1 MATTARVEEAGREA
15 RGPGLA
21 AGLGTRL
28 VADGFL
34 IVVFLVWLWWAARL
48 PEFVLPSPV
57 KVFWEVVALLVEPAG
72 LVHTITSLVRV
83 VVAVLLALLLGSAM
97 VFLARYL
104 PTTRTL
110 VSGRLTPFFNS
121 FPSFGWAVLAVIWF
135 GISDFTVLFVET
147 AILLP
152 FCMINMWEG
161 LKGLDEELLEMARSF
176 GRSRWKVLRK
186 VVLPLLFPY
195 IFSALKI
202 SYGVGWKVSL
212 LVELFGA
219 KSGLGY
225 LLEVA
230 RQRLDTPKVFGVII
244 VVIILVA
251 AMERLVFTPIERRV
265 LRHRAA
271 MEATL

>member
-1 MATTARVEEAGREA
+1 MATTMRVGDSGPAARWPVFLER
-15 RGPGLA
+15 
-21 AGLGTRL
+21 LGARL

-34 IVVFLVWLWWAARL
+34 LLVLLAWVWWASRL

-57 KVFWEVVALLVEPAG
+57 KVFWEVVAFFVEPAM
-72 LVHTITSLVRV
+72 LLHTITSLVRV
-83 VVAVLLALLLGSAM
+83 VAAVFFALLFGSGM

-104 PTTRTL
+104 PTTRML
-110 VSGRLTPFFNS
+110 VGGRLTPFFNS

-230 RQRLDTPKVFGVII
+230 RQHLNTPRVFGVII

-251 AMERLVFTPIERRV
+251 AMERWVFTPIERRV
-265 LRHRAA
+265 LRHRAGV
-271 MEATL
+271 EATL

>member
-1 MATTARVEEAGREA
+1 
-15 RGPGLA
+15 
-21 AGLGTRL
+21 
-28 VADGFL
+28 
-34 IVVFLVWLWWAARL
+34 
-48 PEFVLPSPV
+48 
-57 KVFWEVVALLVEPAG
+57 
-72 LVHTITSLVRV
+72 
-83 VVAVLLALLLGSAM
+83 
-97 VFLARYL
+97 
-104 PTTRTL
+104 
-110 VSGRLTPFFNS
+110 
-121 FPSFGWAVLAVIWF
+121 
-135 GISDFTVLFVET
+135 
-147 AILLP
+147 
-152 FCMINMWEG
+152 
-161 LKGLDEELLEMARSF
+161 
-176 GRSRWKVLRK
+176 VLRK

-219 KSGLGY
+219 ESGLGY

-271 MEATL
+271 VETPL